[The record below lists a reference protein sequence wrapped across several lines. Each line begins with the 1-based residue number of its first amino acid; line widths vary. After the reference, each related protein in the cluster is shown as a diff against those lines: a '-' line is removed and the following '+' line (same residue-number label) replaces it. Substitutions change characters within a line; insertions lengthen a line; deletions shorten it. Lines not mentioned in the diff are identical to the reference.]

1 MFLLDTNVL
10 SEVLRPR
17 PNLSV
22 ARLLH
27 TTAPE
32 LRFASELTRYEL
44 RMGARLRDD
53 ADAFWA
59 RIEQQIVPLVQ
70 WLPIDAAVAL
80 AGADLAAALRR
91 AGLPLEWTDLMV
103 GATAQVHGLTM
114 VTRNVRHFERVPG
127 IAIENW
133 FATA

>member
-22 ARLLH
+22 ARKLY

-32 LRFASELTRYEL
+32 LRFASEITRYEL

-59 RIEQQIVPLVQ
+59 RIEQRIVPLVQ

>member
-27 TTAPE
+27 TTAPA
-32 LRFASELTRYEL
+32 LRFASEITRYEL
-44 RMGARLRDD
+44 RLGARLRDD
-53 ADAFWA
+53 ADTFWT
-59 RIEQQIVPLVQ
+59 RIEQRIVPLVQ
-70 WLPIDAAVAL
+70 WLPIDATVAL

-91 AGLPLEWTDLMV
+91 AGQPLEWSDLMV
-103 GATAQVHGLTM
+103 GATAQVHGMTM

-127 IAIENW
+127 LRVENW
-133 FATA
+133 FEAN

>member
-10 SEVLRPR
+10 SEVLRPQ

-22 ARLLH
+22 ARLLY

-32 LRFASELTRYEL
+32 LRFASEITRYEL

-59 RIEQQIVPLVQ
+59 RIEQRIVPLVQ

>member
-1 MFLLDTNVL
+1 
-10 SEVLRPR
+10 
-17 PNLSV
+17 
-22 ARLLH
+22 
-27 TTAPE
+27 
-32 LRFASELTRYEL
+32 
-44 RMGARLRDD
+44 MGARLRAD

-59 RIEQQIVPLVQ
+59 RIEQRILPLVQ
-70 WLPIDAAVAL
+70 WLPIDAAVSL

-133 FATA
+133 FDTQ

>member
-27 TTAPE
+27 TTARE
-32 LRFASELTRYEL
+32 LRFASEITRYEL

-53 ADAFWA
+53 ADAFWS
-59 RIEQQIVPLVQ
+59 RIEQRILPLVQ
-70 WLPIDAAVAL
+70 WLPIDAAVVL

-103 GATAQVHGLTM
+103 GATAQVHGMTM

>member
-1 MFLLDTNVL
+1 MFLFDTNVL

-17 PNLSV
+17 PNLKV
-22 ARLLH
+22 AQRLH
-27 TTAPE
+27 TTDRE
-32 LRFASELTRYEL
+32 VRFASEITRYEL

-53 ADAFWA
+53 AEAFWA
-59 RIEQQIVPLVQ
+59 RIEQRIVPLVH

-91 AGLPLEWTDLMV
+91 AGSPLEWTDLMV
-103 GATAQVHGLTM
+103 GATAQVHGMTM

-133 FATA
+133 FTET